1 MRYII
6 FALSCHWLEI
16 VRGIFCNN
24 PLGPHA
30 DVMFTARLSQPKLW
44 LLFFPESQH
53 IKVSNPC
60 RSVNILL
67 TPNLCFDSTSP
78 CVVKKHHS
86 LLCVCKAWFLS
97 IRQAYLDFNHKGKS
111 LWLPKSKNAISYF
124 SIMHTSWYAQNLLW
138 SILL

>member
-1 MRYII
+1 
-6 FALSCHWLEI
+6 
-16 VRGIFCNN
+16 
-24 PLGPHA
+24 
-30 DVMFTARLSQPKLW
+30 MFTARLSQPKLW
-44 LLFFPESQH
+44 LLFFHESQH

-138 SILL
+138 SILLVLQSLSLKMMCHCFILCIILWLMFHSEGA